1 MRTGLIRSLEA
12 AATAEA
18 VKLTGLLSIACWTC
32 FDTVQ
37 DHLYRGGTVYRELG
51 PSTSAIEQENGASSL
66 ANMVEAAC
74 LLRSHSSWLSL
85 VCVIDKN

>member
-1 MRTGLIRSLEA
+1 MRTGLIGSLEA
-12 AATAEA
+12 AAAAEV
-18 VKLTGLLSIACWTC
+18 VKLTGLLSIVCWTC

-37 DHLYRGGTVYRELG
+37 DHLYRGGTAYRELG

-66 ANMVEAAC
+66 ANVMEAAC
-74 LLRSHSSWLSL
+74 LLRSHSSL